1 MMNKYLKSLILA
13 TTIVIFITL
22 INILQGETFSLS
34 HTIFYLVLAF
44 IVSFI
49 LDLIFDKKGKT
60 KS

>member
-13 TTIVIFITL
+13 ATIAIFITL

-44 IVSFI
+44 IVSFV
-49 LDLIFDKKGKT
+49 LDLIFDKKSKT